1 MQSKPVKL
9 DAYTQELFDK
19 IEQENIS
26 LHPVLWQLLNHV
38 LGNRVHAINAILGDL
53 LDTPSW
59 ILKAGSGLMIFLYK
73 LSGNLAKMWTVKEVL
88 ERALGNAYQIRAF
101 LDRLRE
107 VTQQKREF

>member
-9 DAYTQELFDK
+9 DAYTQELFNK
-19 IEQENIS
+19 IEQEHITVN
-26 LHPVLWQLLNHV
+26 PVVWQLFNHV
-38 LGNRVHAINAILGDL
+38 LGNRLHAINAILGDL

-73 LSGNLAKMWTVKEVL
+73 LSGGRVKMYPVKEVL

-107 VTQQKREF
+107 VTLQKGGF

>member
-9 DAYTQELFDK
+9 DAYTQELFNK
-19 IEQENIS
+19 IEQENITVN
-26 LHPVLWQLLNHV
+26 PVVWQLLNHV

-73 LSGNLAKMWTVKEVL
+73 ISGNRAKMYTVKEVI

-101 LDRLRE
+101 LDHLRE